1 MFDSETLSPCIYMH
15 IILTYCLPKHW
26 VETTSEGSVL
36 FQQNN
41 ASCQTVKKIK

>member
-26 VETTSEGSVL
+26 VENKSEGSVL